1 MVFCRIASWIIGRRL
16 VSLPF
21 SDHREPLVKEPG
33 QEHVFLARLEETVQR
48 EHLRYIEIRTTQPFD
63 ALATLFHRL
72 HRSSTQRKI
81 QRALKEG
88 LEYQEGH
95 SDSLLSAFWDLL
107 VLTRRRHHLPPQP
120 ASWFRNLIDCLAKT

>member
-72 HRSSTQRKI
+72 HRS
-81 QRALKEG
+81 
-88 LEYQEGH
+88 
-95 SDSLLSAFWDLL
+95 
-107 VLTRRRHHLPPQP
+107 RHNERF
-120 ASWFRNLIDCLAKT
+120 SGR